1 MARAKTDNPLLTEW
15 DGPFGAPPFAAIRTE
30 HYRPAFDA
38 GMAEQ
43 NTAIAAIAESKAA
56 PSFENTIVALET
68 SGRTLERVSSVF
80 FNLTGADTNDD
91 LQTVEREIAPVLA
104 RHSSAIFLNGAL
116 FARIDALWKKRE
128 ALGLD
133 AEQMRVLERY
143 HTIFSREGAGLSA
156 EPKARLAAIAE
167 RMAELTTKFGQN
179 VLADEKAWT
188 LPLESEADLAGMPD
202 WLRAAAAQAATDR
215 KAGAKHAVT
224 LSRSIIEPFLVT
236 STRRDLR
243 EKAFEAW
250 VRRGENGGTTDNR
263 AIISEILALRDEQA
277 RILGYPTYAEFRLAD
292 TMAKTPGGVR
302 ALLDEV
308 WVAGRARAMREAEA
322 LQGLIAEEGGNHK
335 LAPWDWRHY
344 AEKQRKR
351 KFEFDEDELKPY
363 LQLDN
368 MIAASFDTASRLF
381 GLRFTERHDVPAYH
395 PDVRVW
401 EVTNE
406 AGKHVGLFL
415 GDYFA
420 RPSKR
425 SGAWMSSYRDQ
436 NRIGGAEVRPIIV
449 NVMSFNKS
457 PPGEPVLLS
466 FDDART
472 LFHEFGHAL
481 HGLLSNVTYPLLWGT
496 NVTRDFVELPSQLYE
511 HWLERP
517 EVLSRFARHAETGAP
532 MPDALL
538 KKVLAARTFNQGF
551 ATVEYTSS
559 ALVDLDVHL
568 KGTVPDVV
576 AEEKAELT
584 RIGMPDAI
592 AMRHRTPHFQHIFA
606 GEGYSAGYYG
616 YLWSEVLDADAFE
629 AFVEAGDVFDPA
641 VAQRLRD
648 FIYAAGN
655 RQDAA
660 EAYKAFRGRM
670 PTTAA
675 LLKKRGLDGS
685 E

>member
-1 MARAKTDNPLLTEW
+1 
-15 DGPFGAPPFAAIRTE
+15 
-30 HYRPAFDA
+30 
-38 GMAEQ
+38 
-43 NTAIAAIAESKAA
+43 
-56 PSFENTIVALET
+56 
-68 SGRTLERVSSVF
+68 
-80 FNLTGADTNDD
+80 
-91 LQTVEREIAPVLA
+91 
-104 RHSSAIFLNGAL
+104 
-116 FARIDALWKKRE
+116 
-128 ALGLD
+128 
-133 AEQMRVLERY
+133 
-143 HTIFSREGAGLSA
+143 
-156 EPKARLAAIAE
+156 
-167 RMAELTTKFGQN
+167 
-179 VLADEKAWT
+179 
-188 LPLESEADLAGMPD
+188 
-202 WLRAAAAQAATDR
+202 
-215 KAGAKHAVT
+215 
-224 LSRSIIEPFLVT
+224 
-236 STRRDLR
+236 
-243 EKAFEAW
+243 
-250 VRRGENGGTTDNR
+250 
-263 AIISEILALRDEQA
+263 
-277 RILGYPTYAEFRLAD
+277 
-292 TMAKTPGGVR
+292 
-302 ALLDEV
+302 
-308 WVAGRARAMREAEA
+308 MREAEA

-351 KFEFDEDELKPY
+351 KFDFDEDELKPY

-381 GLRFTERHDVPAYH
+381 GLRFTERHDVPVYH

-401 EVTNE
+401 EVTDE
-406 AGKHVGLFL
+406 SGKHVGLFL

-436 NRIGGAEVRPIIV
+436 NRIGGEEVRPIIV

-517 EVLSRFARHAETGAP
+517 EVLSKFARHAETGAP

-568 KGTVPDVV
+568 KGAVSDVV

-584 RIGMPDAI
+584 RIGMPEAI
-592 AMRHRTPHFQHIFA
+592 AMRHRTPHFQHIFS
-606 GEGYSAGYYG
+606 GDGYSAGYYG

-641 VAQRLRD
+641 VAKRLRD

-660 EAYKAFRGRM
+660 DAYKAFRGRM

-685 E
+685 A